1 MNYKLILGIFVCS
14 LLIGYASVSYVLE
27 NVENVEN
34 VNKLKSVNGDTG
46 TPIINPEV
54 QKFHNDIKHKDDFVF
69 IIPAGFNTTHFSLTG
84 ELVEVN
90 NG

>member
-14 LLIGYASVSYVLE
+14 LLIGYASVSYVL
-27 NVENVEN
+27 EN

-90 NG
+90 NV

>member
-14 LLIGYASVSYVLE
+14 LLIGYASVSYVL
-27 NVENVEN
+27 EN